1 VTVNLTVCSEGR
13 DSDAAAAGCSH
24 LSRPAVTVT
33 SHRVPGTVTPP
44 GPATSYY
51 SRVCQCQVQVRATVE
66 LSRPPGRRGTQPGSR
81 FTESSQSVH
90 SMRTAGESDRPSHS
104 ASHCQA
110 WPSVTDGVG
119 RSVESPRPL
128 APRPGAHFSGIVAA
142 IKFAGPGPPSQS
154 SARSVSARRGRS
166 RFGVVP
172 GAGQGPH
179 RRAHGP
185 PGLA

>member
-1 VTVNLTVCSEGR
+1 MFKLGQPLNSRGRLAAGAGEPSRFPASLHSTRTVRVTVRL
-13 DSDAAAAGCSH
+13 
-24 LSRPAVTVT
+24 
-33 SHRVPGTVTPP
+33 
-44 GPATSYY
+44 
-51 SRVCQCQVQVRATVE
+51 
-66 LSRPPGRRGTQPGSR
+66 
-81 FTESSQSVH
+81 
-90 SMRTAGESDRPSHS
+90 GE
-104 ASHCQA
+104 A

-119 RSVESPRPL
+119 RSVESPL
-128 APRPGAHFSGIVAA
+128 EPRPGAHFSGIVAA
-142 IKFAGPGPPSQS
+142 IKFAGPPSQS

>member
-1 VTVNLTVCSEGR
+1 VFKLGQPLNSRGR
-13 DSDAAAAGCSH
+13 LAAGEP
-24 LSRPAVTVT
+24 SRF
-33 SHRVPGTVTPP
+33 P
-44 GPATSYY
+44 GPGLTE
-51 SRVCQCQVQVRATVE
+51 RTQCG
-66 LSRPPGRRGTQPGSR
+66 LGPS
-81 FTESSQSVH
+81 ESQ
-90 SMRTAGESDRPSHS
+90 
-104 ASHCQA
+104 CQA

-119 RSVESPRPL
+119 RSVESPL

-142 IKFAGPGPPSQS
+142 IKFAGPPSQS

>member
-1 VTVNLTVCSEGR
+1 LTVSSEGL
-13 DSDAAAAGCSH
+13 DAAAAGGSR

-33 SHRVPGTVTPP
+33 GSQAPWHGHPARAGHILLLRGSEALGSASVKFKLGQPLNSRGRLAAGEPSRFKFPGLT
-44 GPATSYY
+44 GGS
-51 SRVCQCQVQVRATVE
+51 
-66 LSRPPGRRGTQPGSR
+66 QPGSALNADR
-81 FTESSQSVH
+81 VGPSES
-90 SMRTAGESDRPSHS
+90 P
-104 ASHCQA
+104 CQA

-119 RSVESPRPL
+119 RSVESPL
-128 APRPGAHFSGIVAA
+128 EPRPGAHFSGIVAA
-142 IKFAGPGPPSQS
+142 IKFTGPPSQS
-154 SARSVSARRGRS
+154 SARSVSACLGRS

>member
-1 VTVNLTVCSEGR
+1 MTVSSEGR
-13 DSDAAAAGCSH
+13 DAAAAGCSR

-33 SHRVPGTVTPP
+33 SHRVPGRARSPRAPP

-66 LSRPPGRRGTQPGSR
+66 LSRPPGRRGTQPVQVSQCTGNAPADRVGPS
-81 FTESSQSVH
+81 ES
-90 SMRTAGESDRPSHS
+90 P
-104 ASHCQA
+104 CQA

-119 RSVESPRPL
+119 RSVESPL
-128 APRPGAHFSGIVAA
+128 ATRPGAHFSGIVAA
-142 IKFAGPGPPSQS
+142 IRFTGPPSQS
-154 SARSVSARRGRS
+154 SARSVSACRGRS